1 MQYINLKLRKIGAE
15 SFLVYKNYEKVMK
28 MNKTSIIMFQVH
40 SLGLSKKDCI
50 SKLMSIFNIEKSM
63 LIHDYD
69 EFVKLLN
76 NFEKGNF
83 DSLSQH
89 NYNIFDEITL
99 QNRLERNILNATFE
113 LTNICNF
120 KCKHCYV
127 DKKQS
132 SFINTER
139 TKELITEL
147 SKIGCYS
154 LLFTGGE
161 ATLHPDFCE
170 IYSHAYSLGFK
181 ITIYTNGYHLTEEL
195 KECFIDKKP
204 SMIAI
209 SLYGY
214 DNISYEYFT
223 KMPEAF
229 NRIMNSIKFFKQ
241 NNIPIQTRTQLHSET
256 KEIIKKI
263 YDISANLNIPFNYG
277 SNICP
282 PNDPTDLNLI
292 SMNLLPE
299 EIHRI
304 KELVPSEP
312 LDREKNLVFSKKMLN
327 SIPPQLKE
335 IDWICGGGITSC
347 LIDSELNISPC
358 VQLRIPSISMTN
370 SNISIEKAWMDIG
383 EKINLL
389 LKNKNVK
396 KQAFKCHNC
405 DKKYHCAIC
414 PAWIIRVEESQM
426 DEYIKEKENGN
437 L

>member
-15 SFLVYKNYEKVMK
+15 LFLVYKNYEKVMK
-28 MNKTSIIMFQVH
+28 MNKTSITMFQVH

-50 SKLMSIFNIEKSM
+50 SKLMSIFNIEKSR

-76 NFEKGNF
+76 NFEKGDF

-161 ATLHPDFCE
+161 AILHPDFCE

-181 ITIYTNGYHLTEEL
+181 ITVYTNGYHLTEEL
-195 KECFIDKKP
+195 KECFISKKP

-229 NRIMNSIKFFKQ
+229 ERIMNSINFYKQ
-241 NNIPIQTRTQLHSET
+241 NNITIQTRTQLHSET
-256 KEIIKKI
+256 KDIIKKI
-263 YDISANLNIPFNYG
+263 HDISANLDIKFNYG
-277 SNICP
+277 TNICP
-282 PNDPTDLNLI
+282 PNDPSDLNLTY
-292 SMNLLPE
+292 MNLPPK

-304 KELVPSEP
+304 REFLPGEPFDKE
-312 LDREKNLVFSKKMLN
+312 KKLVFSQQMLS
-327 SIPPQLKE
+327 SIPPQLKG

-358 VQLRIPSISMTN
+358 VQLRNPSVSIN
-370 SNISIEKAWMDIG
+370 EGNISIEEAWKDIG
-383 EKINLL
+383 EKVNSIT
-389 LKNKNVK
+389 K
-396 KQAFKCHNC
+396 K
-405 DKKYHCAIC
+405 
-414 PAWIIRVEESQM
+414 
-426 DEYIKEKENGN
+426 
-437 L
+437 